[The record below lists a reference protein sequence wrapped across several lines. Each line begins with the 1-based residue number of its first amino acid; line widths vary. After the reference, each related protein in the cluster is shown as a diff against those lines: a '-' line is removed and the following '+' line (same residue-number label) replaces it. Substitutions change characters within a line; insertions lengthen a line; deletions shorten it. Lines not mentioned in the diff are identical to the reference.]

1 VMNPISH
8 SLRTRIEKLLGV
20 DQDAKPRIYRQ
31 MFDASEIVGL
41 NYSLEL
47 LLSAGI
53 ATLGLVLDSPAVVI
67 GAMLIS
73 PLMGPILAAGLA
85 LASADLYLGLK
96 SLLSIAFG
104 VVISV
109 SFAAGLVWL
118 LPFQSA
124 THEILARTTP
134 NLLDLGVA
142 LLSGLAGATVVSRGG
157 GGGGITALPGVAIA
171 VALMPPL
178 CTVGFGIGSGFSLA
192 IISGAG
198 LLFLTNLGAIVASA
212 FLVFYLVRMDSPAVR
227 EQIDAAILDRATRD
241 RLYMVLQRAGLSRSF
256 GHIGHLRWRITMLV
270 VVLALLFVPLRHALI
285 QVGDETRA
293 RAAVGEA
300 LRQLAPAGAIVTQQI
315 DVKST
320 PILVRLVVA
329 GETSEAK
336 VRAAEN
342 TILRRTGRDVKL
354 QIRHVAG
361 DEELARLRDSLRPA
375 EPPPAQIEVETARQ
389 ELVERL
395 EKPLKTAWPAELGTL
410 ESYELGFTPEAV
422 TVRIGYQAAKP
433 FDASF
438 EQTLGNVL
446 KSALQVEKLTLVL
459 EHHAPP
465 KPQRASRA
473 ARR

>member
-1 VMNPISH
+1 
-8 SLRTRIEKLLGV
+8 
-20 DQDAKPRIYRQ
+20 
-31 MFDASEIVGL
+31 
-41 NYSLEL
+41 
-47 LLSAGI
+47 
-53 ATLGLVLDSPAVVI
+53 
-67 GAMLIS
+67 
-73 PLMGPILAAGLA
+73 
-85 LASADLYLGLK
+85 
-96 SLLSIAFG
+96 
-104 VVISV
+104 V

-375 EPPPAQIEVETARQ
+375 EPAPAQIEVEVARQ

-459 EHHAPP
+459 DYH
-465 KPQRASRA
+465 A
-473 ARR
+473 ARRESKTRTR